1 MEDWKM
7 AANNKE
13 YLTDMSEAFDSLHPA
28 LMIQKHKAY
37 GFFETS
43 LKALHT
49 AAEPAVRAAVKT

>member
-1 MEDWKM
+1 M